1 MKTNN
6 YLINMKLI
14 SKIFIVLLL
23 FVSGNAVAQ
32 APKFGHIN
40 LQDLINVMPER
51 DSALVKL
58 EKFGNDLQET
68 LTTWQNEYQTK
79 LNTYQQK
86 SATWTAAILEAKQK
100 ELVDLQNN
108 YEQYQQRANS
118 DFQQTQQQLFAPVY
132 KKANEVIAKI
142 GKANNLVYIF
152 DTTSGSIPYIDSALS
167 TDVLPLAKAEMKI
180 PADKKPMQL
189 KPAAEAGALA
199 K

>member
-1 MKTNN
+1 
-6 YLINMKLI
+6 MKLF
-14 SKIFIVLLL
+14 SKFFIVLLL
-23 FVSGNAVAQ
+23 FVSGSAVAQ

-40 LQDLINVMPER
+40 LQELVNVMPER

-58 EKFGNDLQET
+58 EKYGNELQET

-100 ELVDLQNN
+100 ELVDLQNR
-108 YEQYQQRANS
+108 YEQYQQSANT

-152 DTTSGSIPYIDSALS
+152 DTTSGTIPYIDATLS

-189 KPAAEAGALA
+189 KSAETPPAQ

>member
-1 MKTNN
+1 
-6 YLINMKLI
+6 
-14 SKIFIVLLL
+14 
-23 FVSGNAVAQ
+23 
-32 APKFGHIN
+32 
-40 LQDLINVMPER
+40 MPER

-58 EKFGNDLQET
+58 EKYGNELQET

-100 ELVDLQNN
+100 ELVDLQNR
-108 YEQYQQRANS
+108 YEQYQQSANT

-152 DTTSGSIPYIDSALS
+152 DTTSGTIPYIDATLS

-189 KPAAEAGALA
+189 KSAETPPAQ

>member
-1 MKTNN
+1 
-6 YLINMKLI
+6 MKLI
-14 SKIFIVLLL
+14 SKFFIVLLL
-23 FVSGNAVAQ
+23 FVSGSAIAQ
-32 APKFGHIN
+32 APKFGHIS

-58 EKFGNDLQET
+58 EKYGNELQET

-100 ELVDLQNN
+100 ELVDLQNR
-108 YEQYQQRANS
+108 YEQYQQSANT

-152 DTTSGSIPYIDSALS
+152 DTTSGIIPYIDATLS
-167 TDVLPLAKAEMKI
+167 TDVLPLAKADMKI

-189 KPAAEAGALA
+189 KPAAEPSATPA